1 MLEYKVTNNQ
11 RGAVIVQGDFAPGS
25 VPVTIPDT
33 NKKKKSFISL
43 FLNKR
48 DIERAIDFLNCIS
61 MNNHPIAN
69 EGLFISALAMFAKCF
84 VNAEA
89 RNSLDKGRFKSF
101 APQFAESFDKYDAW
115 RNKHFLHDENSM
127 TEATAFLLVAP
138 EGSESSLGGPP
149 SVIWNSVQI
158 NYIEERKHLE
168 MLPVLD
174 GFSRFTG
181 IFVSLGNFVIIKLR
195 KGFYSR
201 SLSIQRIAVHL
212 NAGGYFGIEIYFC
225 FFFLLS

>member
-25 VPVTIPDT
+25 LPVTIPDT

-168 MLPVLD
+168 MLLQEIWKYIVYLID
-174 GFSRFTG
+174 NQGASIETDYCNKTREELLGFGAPPF
-181 IFVSLGNFVIIKLR
+181 KL
-195 KGFYSR
+195 
-201 SLSIQRIAVHL
+201 ATT
-212 NAGGYFGIEIYFC
+212 NAPEKKR
-225 FFFLLS
+225 